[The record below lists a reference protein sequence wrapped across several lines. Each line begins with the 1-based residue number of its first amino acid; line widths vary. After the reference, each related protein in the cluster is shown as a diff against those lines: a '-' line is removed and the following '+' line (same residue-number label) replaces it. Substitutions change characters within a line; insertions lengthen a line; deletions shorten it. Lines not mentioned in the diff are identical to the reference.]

1 MLTTNTTEADA
12 TSSVEALSAV
22 QPWISVGT
30 DLVLVADVRDSLDV
44 FGDRYL
50 RRVYTSAEIE
60 TCRGQ
65 DGVLSASG
73 LAARFAAKEATVK
86 AMRTNAGVS
95 FLDIEVGND
104 STGAPTLTLSGSL
117 RRQADQ
123 LGTVPASVSLAHH
136 GDYAIAVCLFVRST
150 ATNNSNDRRE
160 ITR

>member
-1 MLTTNTTEADA
+1 MLTTNTTEADS
-12 TSSVEALSAV
+12 TSSIEPLSPA

-30 DLVLVADVRDSLDV
+30 DLVLVADVRDSLDF

-50 RRVYTSAEIE
+50 RRVYTPAEID
-60 TCRGQ
+60 TCRGH
-65 DGVLSASG
+65 DGLLSASC

-86 AMRTNAGVS
+86 AMRTDAGVS

-123 LGTVPASVSLAHH
+123 LGAVPASISLAHH
-136 GDYAIAVCLFVRST
+136 GEYAIAVCLFVRST
-150 ATNNSNDRRE
+150 PTNSVNDQNEDPR
-160 ITR
+160 